1 MTLLIAVL
9 AFLSAAF
16 LLFRYTRRHDPLLSD
31 DTNYTQ
37 EPHGRPLFEPTEDE
51 LRHDAKMEQARLI
64 AKREYLAKADAREMV
79 DKAVADWRSARDRKS
94 AAELLRVTAE
104 SGLDGDFS
112 KAAGEI
118 IEQFHGPGID
128 GLTNEDLAALLDS
141 HIGLLSMSER
151 GTGSIFWLKQEVAR
165 LRAAIDVDQR

>member
-9 AFLSAAF
+9 AILSAAF
-16 LLFRYTRRHDPLLSD
+16 LLFRYSRRHGSLLSD
-31 DTNYTQ
+31 QTNYLQ

-51 LRHDAKMEQARLI
+51 LRHDAAQEQARLI
-64 AKREYLAKADAREMV
+64 AKRDYMARADARELV
-79 DKAVADWRSARDRKS
+79 ERAVAVWRTDHDAKS

-104 SGLDGDFS
+104 SGLDGDFA

-128 GLTNEDLAALLDS
+128 GLTNDDLAALLDS

-151 GTGSIFWLKQEVAR
+151 GSGSIFWLKQEVAR
-165 LRAAIDVDQR
+165 LRPATNVDQR